1 MTKYPAARLAFGSIT
16 LAAVVLL
23 AACGP
28 QDGLTGSVSVDGSST
43 VFPITEA
50 VAEEFRFVA
59 PNVRATVGI
68 SGTGGGFK
76 RFCAGEIDIS
86 NASRPIK
93 PSEREACGEKGVDYL
108 ELVVAYDGLSVVT
121 NLKNDFVD
129 NLTLDELRRIW
140 EPNSKVNRWNQ
151 VRPEWPDERIVLFG
165 PDTESGTFDYF
176 TETIMGAEDASR
188 FDYTASSDDN
198 VLVHGVSGEEFALGY
213 FGFAFYAENPD
224 KLRLIPVDGGDGPIA
239 PSQTTISN
247 GTYAPLSRP
256 LFLYVNTELLRESLA
271 VQEFIDFYLTD
282 GPELVPEVG
291 YVPLPDDGYL
301 AALASVA
308 HLLEEGP

>member
-1 MTKYPAARLAFGSIT
+1 M
-16 LAAVVLL
+16 LL
-23 AACGP
+23 VACGP
-28 QDGLTGSVSVDGSST
+28 KSGLTGDVAVDGSST

-76 RFCAGEIDIS
+76 RFCAHETDLS

-93 PSEREACGEKGVDYL
+93 DSEREKCSENDVEFL
-108 ELVVAYDGLSVVT
+108 ELVVAYDGLSVVV
-121 NLKNDFVD
+121 NPKNDFVD
-129 NLTLDELRRIW
+129 HLTVDELRRIW
-140 EPNSKVNRWNQ
+140 EPNSNVDRWNQ

-176 TETIMGAEDASR
+176 TETIIGQEDASR

-198 VLVHGVSGEEFALGY
+198 VLVQGVSGEEFSLGY

-224 KLRLIPVDGGDGPIA
+224 KLRLVPVDGGQGPIA
-239 PSQTTISN
+239 PSQSTIN
-247 GTYAPLSRP
+247 DGTYAPLSRP
-256 LFLYVNTELLRESLA
+256 LFIYVNEGSLQESLA
-271 VQEFIDFYLTD
+271 VQEFVGFYLSD

-291 YVPLPDDGYL
+291 YVPLPGDAYL
-301 AALASVA
+301 AALAEVA
-308 HLLEEGP
+308 KALEGGA